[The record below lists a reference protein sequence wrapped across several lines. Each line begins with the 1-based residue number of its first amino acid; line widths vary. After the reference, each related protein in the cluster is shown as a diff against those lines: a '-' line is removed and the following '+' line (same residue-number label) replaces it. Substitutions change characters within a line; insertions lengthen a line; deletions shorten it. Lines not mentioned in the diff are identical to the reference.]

1 MSKEKP
7 KPVGRPPKKVKA
19 INPVRQVGR
28 WSDDQW
34 EIVQQAAGVEGL
46 SVAEWARGV
55 LLRAAK
61 RVVK

>member
-7 KPVGRPPKKVKA
+7 KPVGRPPKKVKV

-28 WSDDQW
+28 WPDEQW
-34 EIVQQAAGVEGL
+34 EIVQRAAGAEGL

-61 RVVK
+61 RIVK

>member
-1 MSKEKP
+1 MSKKAS
-7 KPVGRPPKKVKA
+7 KPVGRPPKKVKE

-34 EIVQQAAGVEGL
+34 EIVQRAAEAESL

-61 RVVK
+61 RLLK